1 MHLPSAVLAS
11 TQGQV
16 QDLPLRRNME
26 KMPVDGLTIFFP
38 AEERSAAELVR
49 QACEKSISLIRTS
62 WGLETPE
69 DVRVYVLTASW
80 LRATFHSAPWRWR
93 PLMVLSLPVWYPRG
107 RRLWRVAGGWQQ
119 SYGRRCAVCVKT
131 PRLLAQE
138 DSSIGDRI
146 FISEAEMTAKVQQ
159 ITCHELTHAFTAHL
173 KLPAWLNEG
182 LAMVTA
188 ERFAG
193 KPMVRRDSLV
203 LLEPPMA
210 IRGSSSRQAAKSGGL
225 EAVRRSLRAGLL
237 AHSLSRRNAARAA
250 ARPVRATCSTRPL
263 GKRDSQRLQYQRRR
277 VLVHGRYHGRGLLPG
292 AGRGGADGRRLGR

>member
-1 MHLPSAVLAS
+1 
-11 TQGQV
+11 
-16 QDLPLRRNME
+16 ME
-26 KMPVDGLTIFFP
+26 KTPIDGLTIFFP
-38 AEERSAAELVR
+38 AEERAAAELVR

-69 DVRVYVLTASW
+69 DVGVYVLTESW

-93 PLMVLSLPVWYPRG
+93 PVMFLSLPVWYPRS

-138 DSSIGDRI
+138 DSSTGDRVYI
-146 FISEAEMTAKVQQ
+146 READIAAKVQQ

-173 KLPAWLNEG
+173 KLPTWLNEG

-210 IRGSSSRQAAKSGGL
+210 IRGSMSRQAAKSGGQ
-225 EAVRRSLRAGLL
+225 EAVVALYARGYWRTRYLEETRPGLL
-237 AHSLSRRNAARAA
+237 RDLFAQPVQPAHWENAIANACNTGTDAFWSMADTMVVDYFLEQAGAAQMAA
-250 ARPVRATCSTRPL
+250 AMA
-263 GKRDSQRLQYQRRR
+263 D
-277 VLVHGRYHGRGLLPG
+277 
-292 AGRGGADGRRLGR
+292 AGYNAKGHFVEF